1 MILASTVETPGEDV
15 AAAVPMLRI
24 NVKLGTPKAAIG
36 GTLGAHSTLLTASHC
51 KMLSSTLRLKAG
63 CPGGSVVALKR
74 ALVLCL

>member
-51 KMLSSTLRLKAG
+51 KMLSSTSPKAG